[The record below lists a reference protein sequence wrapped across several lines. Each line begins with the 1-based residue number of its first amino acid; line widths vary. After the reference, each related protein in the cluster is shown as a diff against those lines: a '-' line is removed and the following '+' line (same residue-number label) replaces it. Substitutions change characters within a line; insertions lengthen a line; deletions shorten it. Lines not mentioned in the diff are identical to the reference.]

1 MEGLAATGFVFGMLG
16 VIAFIRLEKLTKT
29 SKRKRN
35 PRRRLQRRIS

>member
-29 SKRKRN
+29 LKEKGI
-35 PRRRLQRRIS
+35 LEEDYKDE